1 MRALRFA
8 MTMLIACA
16 LLPALACG
24 RSERKTD
31 EQLRAEIAALEKERA
46 ELRARVDALTAND
59 PRLDGMPE
67 TSVRLGIPTS
77 LAEDLIL
84 RLMTGF
90 VDQVRLELR
99 NLKVHRSGRVRRVVT
114 LGDWDL
120 RVVVNR
126 VSARLKTGR
135 PTVTFGGNR
144 VGVALPVS
152 IVSGTGLATVRF
164 KWDGKNISGAVCGDQ
179 DVTRQVTGTV
189 WPDRYPVAGELKLT
203 ATAEQILAEPIFP
216 VITLRLRVKPSKASW
231 KAMQKIIDDKT
242 GVCGFV
248 LDKVNL
254 PGVLGRLL
262 ARGFKLRLPTERI
275 KPVAIPVGINPSM
288 DVRGQTVALRITV
301 SDLAITTQT
310 IWLGANVTVGGGAAA
325 TIPAA
330 GPPAAKT
337 GKAVLPRTTTLPK
350 D

>member
-8 MTMLIACA
+8 MTTLLTCA

-24 RSERKTD
+24 RSDRKTD
-31 EQLRAEIAALEKERA
+31 EQLRMEIAALEKERT
-46 ELRARVDALTAND
+46 ELRARVDALSGND
-59 PRLDGMPE
+59 PRLDGMPA

-77 LAEDLIL
+77 LAEDLIQ

-99 NLKVHRSGRVRRVVT
+99 NLKVHRNGRVKRVVT
-114 LGDWDL
+114 LGDYDL

-126 VSARLKTGR
+126 VSARLKTGT
-135 PTVTFGGNR
+135 PTVTFGGNK

-152 IVSGTGLATVRF
+152 IVSGTGLATVHF

-179 DVTRQVTGTV
+179 DITRQVTGTV
-189 WPDRYPVAGELKLT
+189 WPDRYPVAGALTLT
-203 ATAEQILAEPIFP
+203 ASAEQILAEPVFP
-216 VITLRLRVKPSKASW
+216 VMTLRLRVKPSEASW
-231 KAMQKIIDDKT
+231 KAVRKLVDDKN

-248 LDKVNL
+248 LDKVNV
-254 PGVLGRLL
+254 PGVLERLL

-288 DVRGQTVALRITV
+288 DGARPDGRAAHHGERPRHHDAD
-301 SDLAITTQT
+301 DLAGRERDRRRRRRRR
-310 IWLGANVTVGGGAAA
+310 GADPGRRAADGQDREGRS
-325 TIPAA
+325 P
-330 GPPAAKT
+330 
-337 GKAVLPRTTTLPK
+337 
-350 D
+350 